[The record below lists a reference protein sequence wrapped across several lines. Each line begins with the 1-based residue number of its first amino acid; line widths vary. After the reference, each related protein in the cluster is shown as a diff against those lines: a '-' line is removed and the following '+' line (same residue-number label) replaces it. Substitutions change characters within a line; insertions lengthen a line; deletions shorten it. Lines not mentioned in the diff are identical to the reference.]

1 MLILLLTL
9 KSRIVPKLPLIFV
22 KLHVPLE
29 SILFEVI
36 ETLAILEP
44 LISALVAI
52 CKLVILLVAFIL
64 LNAIEAL
71 DDMSPSTIV
80 PSAI

>member
-1 MLILLLTL
+1 MVIVLLTL
-9 KSRIVPKLPLIFV
+9 KSRIVPKLALIFI

-36 ETLAILEP
+36 VPLAILEP